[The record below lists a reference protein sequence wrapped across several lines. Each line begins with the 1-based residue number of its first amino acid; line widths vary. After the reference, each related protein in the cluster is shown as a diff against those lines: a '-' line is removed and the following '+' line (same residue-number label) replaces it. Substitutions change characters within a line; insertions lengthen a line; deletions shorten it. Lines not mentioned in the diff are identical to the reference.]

1 MASLDDTLELDY
13 DERNDVL
20 YASLGPPQ
28 AALSYEITEDV
39 LLRYVPPNRAVV
51 GITII
56 DFLAHHPVEDRAQLL
71 AAAKTVVQ
79 DLLRRYPSV
88 PSDERTQEPQI
99 ASAENRYVQV
109 FTSAAYGTGPDR
121 STIYVGV
128 APLVQSPRIQSSQV
142 PVGAQAT

>member
-28 AALSYEITEDV
+28 AALSYEIMEDV
-39 LLRYVPPNRAVV
+39 LLRYVPPNPAVV

-56 DFLAHHPVEDRAQLL
+56 DFLAHYRVEDRAQLL
-71 AAAKTVVQ
+71 TAAKAVVQ
-79 DLLRRYPSV
+79 DLLQRYPSV
-88 PSDERTQEPQI
+88 PSDERTQELQI
-99 ASAENRYVQV
+99 VSAENRYVQV
-109 FTSAAYGTGPDR
+109 FISAAHGTGPDR

-128 APLVQSPRIQSSQV
+128 APLVQSPRIHSSQV
-142 PVGAQAT
+142 PAGAQAT